1 MYGDFFL
8 HHTRTRCLQF
18 QIFAHLSSE
27 DIWIF
32 LFPSNCHTQKAENSP
47 QGNFFSTCIIF
58 DICDKYQVWCECW
71 FGLMLSFGIQPR
83 MSKKQNHWIS
93 ENKSEPQMSETPN
106 VRNPERPKPWTS
118 ETPNVPNTERPN
130 PQRPK
135 PRSSETPIIRNL
147 NRQPRSLGTMN
158 VSNPECQSGRWR

>member
-1 MYGDFFL
+1 MSSLTGWLPLRQNGLCNKARNFLRNWFFQKIILKFACMATFFL

-106 VRNPERPKPWTS
+106 VRNPERPKPRTS
-118 ETPNVPNTERPN
+118 ET
-130 PQRPK
+130 
-135 PRSSETPIIRNL
+135 L
-147 NRQPRSLGTMN
+147 NFKNFWKL
-158 VSNPECQSGRWR
+158 

>member
-18 QIFAHLSSE
+18 KIFAHLSSD
-27 DIWIF
+27 DILNF
-32 LFPSNCHTQKAENSP
+32 LFPSNCHTQKAQNSP

-147 NRQPRSLGTMN
+147 KRQPRSLGTI
-158 VSNPECQSGRWR
+158 NPECQSGRWR

>member
-93 ENKSEPQMSETPN
+93 ENKITRMENWDIKIDRWSIGLIAAGLFETLLMLRYN
-106 VRNPERPKPWTS
+106 NINYLAVK
-118 ETPNVPNTERPN
+118 
-130 PQRPK
+130 
-135 PRSSETPIIRNL
+135 
-147 NRQPRSLGTMN
+147 
-158 VSNPECQSGRWR
+158 